1 MMNFSCST
9 NECPTIPAFKEVLY
23 DQTSDSSNVR
33 KPFSNQVGNPYSETY
48 NLGWRNEGSSVPQTF
63 QPPPQPFHAPTH
75 NMYQPPHKR
84 SLEDTLQQF
93 MQTQGGIN
101 NQAYKFQ
108 DQTNR
113 TLDDI
118 RSQLTKLTQSLSI
131 QEKGKIPAQPMPNP
145 RGQVHMSESSPSEP
159 SNHEQVQAIT
169 TLRSGKY
176 VDKAIGFG
184 IPRGIVKEKSK
195 ESEEGIKTQ
204 VTNESLSEKKVR

>member
-1 MMNFSCST
+1 
-9 NECPTIPAFKEVLY
+9 
-23 DQTSDSSNVR
+23 
-33 KPFSNQVGNPYSETY
+33 
-48 NLGWRNEGSSVPQTF
+48 
-63 QPPPQPFHAPTH
+63 
-75 NMYQPPHKR
+75 
-84 SLEDTLQQF
+84 

-118 RSQLTKLTQSLSI
+118 QSQLTKLTQSLSI

-145 RGQVHMSESSPSEP
+145 RGQVHMSESSSSEP

-169 TLRSGKY
+169 TLRSGKI

-184 IPRGIVKEKSK
+184 IPRGIVEEKSK

-204 VTNESLSEKKVR
+204 VTNESLSEKEGEINKREVSEKGDDSRKIRVKVSDLEFIPRAPFPQRLGKPKHYLMNSEIYELFK